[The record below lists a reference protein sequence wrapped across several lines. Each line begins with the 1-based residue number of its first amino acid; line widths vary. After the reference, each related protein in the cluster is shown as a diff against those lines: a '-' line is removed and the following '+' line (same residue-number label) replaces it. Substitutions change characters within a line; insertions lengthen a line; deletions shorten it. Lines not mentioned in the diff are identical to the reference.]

1 MSLSSTTGG
10 RSRTLILTA
19 MIFAVAMTFID
30 QTIVSIAAP
39 TIQHNL
45 GLSSSGMQ
53 WAINAYLLT
62 LAALFAFGGRL
73 ADIAGHRRM
82 VVLGVII
89 FAGASA
95 LCGATPRGGAAE
107 AWLVAFRA
115 LQGAGGAIMF
125 PAAIAIVVVTFD
137 LRSRGRALALFFGIA
152 GALTAIG
159 PIAGGYLIEWTWRA
173 IFWINIPVA
182 LIALALIAISRPPNE
197 CRPAPMDYRGLALIV
212 GGVGLSVF
220 GFQQSALWGW
230 GNPAI
235 EVSIAVGVLLLIVFF
250 AVERRTG
257 SPLINVRIFANQA
270 FLVENIILGVA
281 MMAFIPVFFFA
292 SIYGQIALAEK
303 ATTSSLLILY
313 FFLGFV
319 VCAQIGGRML
329 DRAGAKRP
337 VVLGCVLAAA
347 GFGLWAGKATDLH
360 AGAQVWYIVLAGA
373 GMGLMLGQANTDAIN
388 RASRYSYGEATGIT
402 QTVRNYGASLGFAIL
417 GTILITRFR
426 SAITSSLTARGV
438 PGPAAS
444 AQAAKIAQLQGG
456 NGNVAAIPQFIRAA
470 FAGATHDVLYTMA
483 GIMAVAALVALLG
496 LRRGVQQDTAAAGSG
511 ISEQEPIQAGSELP
525 HRRGHG
531 MPTVTVQA
539 PVTLEET
546 ATALQDRLGS
556 GYEVTTHGS
565 GANEALKVKQSAAST
580 ATVHLNRDG
589 NTTTFRVHGGGLIIS
604 RVVNELGIAKKV
616 AATLAE
622 SFGKGS

>member
-1 MSLSSTTGG
+1 MSVSSSTGG
-10 RSRTLILTA
+10 RSRSLILAA

-39 TIQHNL
+39 TIQHDL
-45 GLSSSGMQ
+45 GLSASGMQ
-53 WAINAYLLT
+53 WGINAYLLA

-82 VVLGVII
+82 VVLGVIV

-95 LCGATPRGGAAE
+95 LCGATPRGGAAQ
-107 AWLVAFRA
+107 AWLVTFRA
-115 LQGAGGAIMF
+115 VQGAGAAIMF

-152 GALTAIG
+152 GGLTAIG

-182 LIALALIAISRPPNE
+182 LIALALIALSQPPNQ
-197 CRPAPMDYRGLALIV
+197 CRPAPMDYRGLALII

-230 GNPAI
+230 GDPAI
-235 EVSIAVGVLLLIVFF
+235 EASIAVGLVLLIVFF
-250 AVERRTG
+250 AVERRTA
-257 SPLINVRIFANQA
+257 SPLINVRIFNNRA
-270 FLVENIILGVA
+270 FLVENIILGIA

-292 SIYGQIALAEK
+292 AIYGQIALAEK

-329 DRAGAKRP
+329 DRIGAKRP
-337 VVLGCVLAAA
+337 VVLGSALATA
-347 GFGLWAGKATDLH
+347 GFALWAGKATDLH
-360 AGAQVWYIVLAGA
+360 AGAQVLYIVMAGA

-417 GTILITRFR
+417 GTLLITRFR
-426 SAITSSLTARGV
+426 SAITASLTGRGL

-444 AQAAKIAQLQGG
+444 AEAAKIAQLQGG
-456 NGNVAAIPQFIRAA
+456 NGNIAAIPAFIRAD
-470 FAGATHDVLYTMA
+470 FAAATRDVLYA
-483 GIMAVAALVALLG
+483 MAVIMGIAALVALRG
-496 LRRGVQQDTAAAGSG
+496 LRRGVQEDTEAAV
-511 ISEQEPIQAGSELP
+511 IERVDQL
-525 HRRGHG
+525 RGEG
-531 MPTVTVQA
+531 P
-539 PVTLEET
+539 
-546 ATALQDRLGS
+546 
-556 GYEVTTHGS
+556 
-565 GANEALKVKQSAAST
+565 EADT
-580 ATVHLNRDG
+580 YRTRW
-589 NTTTFRVHGGGLIIS
+589 
-604 RVVNELGIAKKV
+604 
-616 AATLAE
+616 
-622 SFGKGS
+622 

>member
-1 MSLSSTTGG
+1 MSSTTTAGG
-10 RSRTLILTA
+10 RGGSKSLVLTA

-39 TIQHNL
+39 TIQRDL
-45 GLSSSGMQ
+45 GLSASGIQ

-73 ADIAGHRRM
+73 GDTHGHRKM
-82 VVLGVII
+82 VVLGVIL

-107 AWLVAFRA
+107 AWLIAFRA

-182 LIALALIAISRPPNE
+182 LIALALIAISKPPNE
-197 CRPAPMDYRGLALIV
+197 CRPAPMDYRGLALII

-230 GNPAI
+230 ANPAI
-235 EVSIAVGVLLLIVFF
+235 EICIAAGVILLVVFF
-250 AVERRTG
+250 AVERRTV
-257 SPLINVRIFANQA
+257 SPLINVRIFRNQA
-270 FLVENIILGVA
+270 FLAENIILGVA
-281 MMAFIPVFFFA
+281 MMAFIPVFFFTA
-292 SIYGQIALAEK
+292 LYGQIALAEK

-329 DRAGAKRP
+329 DRIGAKRP
-337 VVLGCVLAAA
+337 VVLGSVLAAA
-347 GFGLWAGKATDLH
+347 GFGLWASRATDLH
-360 AGAQVWYIVLAGA
+360 VGTQVIYIVMAGA

-417 GTILITRFR
+417 GTVLITRFR
-426 SAITSSLTARGV
+426 TAITSSLTGKGL
-438 PGPAAS
+438 PGRAAS
-444 AQAAKIAQLQGG
+444 AEAAKVAQLQGG
-456 NGNVAAIPQFIRAA
+456 NGNVAAIPAFIRAD
-470 FAGATHDVLYTMA
+470 FASATRDVLYGMA
-483 GIMAVAALVALLG
+483 VIMAVAALVALRG
-496 LRRGVQQDTAAAGSG
+496 LRRGVQEDPVQTEEDVSSQLSGQD
-511 ISEQEPIQAGSELP
+511 P
-525 HRRGHG
+525 
-531 MPTVTVQA
+531 
-539 PVTLEET
+539 
-546 ATALQDRLGS
+546 
-556 GYEVTTHGS
+556 
-565 GANEALKVKQSAAST
+565 GASLDPAWGPGPEGF
-580 ATVHLNRDG
+580 RD
-589 NTTTFRVHGGGLIIS
+589 
-604 RVVNELGIAKKV
+604 
-616 AATLAE
+616 E
-622 SFGKGS
+622 SP

>member
-1 MSLSSTTGG
+1 MSATATTGTG
-10 RSRTLILTA
+10 ARSNSLILTA

-39 TIQHNL
+39 TIQHDL
-45 GLSSSGMQ
+45 GLSASGMQ
-53 WAINAYLLT
+53 WAINANLLT

-73 ADIAGHRRM
+73 ADTHGHRKM
-82 VVLGVII
+82 VVLGVIL

-95 LCGATPRGGAAE
+95 LCGATPHGGAAE

-182 LIALALIAISRPPNE
+182 LIALALIAVSRPPNE
-197 CRPAPMDYRGLALIV
+197 SRRAPMDYRGLVLIAA
-212 GGVGLSVF
+212 GVGLSVF

-230 GNPAI
+230 SNPAI
-235 EVSIAVGVLLLIVFF
+235 WVCIAVGVVLLVVFF
-250 AVERRTG
+250 TVERRID
-257 SPLINVRIFANQA
+257 SPLINVHIFSNRT
-270 FLVENIILGVA
+270 FTVENVILGLA

-292 SIYGQIALAEK
+292 SIYGQVALAEK

-329 DRAGAKRP
+329 DRIGAKRP
-337 VVLGCVLAAA
+337 VVLGCALATV
-347 GFGLWAGKATDLH
+347 GFALWAGKVTDLH
-360 AGAQVWYIVLAGA
+360 VGAQVIYIVMAGA

-417 GTILITRFR
+417 GTILITEFR
-426 SAITSSLTARGV
+426 TKITSSLTARGL
-438 PGPAAS
+438 PQGAAS
-444 AQAAKIAQLQGG
+444 AEAAKIAQLQGG
-456 NGNVAAIPQFIRAA
+456 NGNITAIPAFIRAD
-470 FAGATHDVLYTMA
+470 FAAATRDVLY
-483 GIMAVAALVALLG
+483 GDDHRHG
-496 LRRGVQQDTAAAGSG
+496 RRRGRGAARAQARSPAG
-511 ISEQEPIQAGSELP
+511 A
-525 HRRGHG
+525 
-531 MPTVTVQA
+531 
-539 PVTLEET
+539 
-546 ATALQDRLGS
+546 
-556 GYEVTTHGS
+556 
-565 GANEALKVKQSAAST
+565 
-580 ATVHLNRDG
+580 
-589 NTTTFRVHGGGLIIS
+589 
-604 RVVNELGIAKKV
+604 
-616 AATLAE
+616 
-622 SFGKGS
+622 

>member
-1 MSLSSTTGG
+1 SSTTGG
-10 RSRTLILTA
+10 QSRSLILAA

-39 TIQHNL
+39 TIQHAL

-89 FAGASA
+89 FAAASA
-95 LCGATPRGGAAE
+95 LCGATPAGAGAE
-107 AWLVAFRA
+107 VWLVAFRA

-125 PAAIAIVVVTFD
+125 PAAIAIVVETFD
-137 LRSRGRALALFFGIA
+137 LHSRGRALALFFGVA

-159 PIAGGYLIEWTWRA
+159 PIAGGYLIEWTWRS

-182 LIALALIAISRPPNE
+182 LIALALIAISKPPSE
-197 CRPAPMDYRGLALIV
+197 SRPAPMDYRGLALIV

-230 GNPAI
+230 GDPAI
-235 EVSIAVGVLLLIVFF
+235 WATIAIGVALLIVFY
-250 AVERRTG
+250 AVEARTD
-257 SPLINVRIFANQA
+257 SPLINVRIFRNQA
-270 FLVENIILGVA
+270 FLVENIILGIA

-292 SIYGQIALAEK
+292 ALYGQIALAEK

-337 VVLGCVLAAA
+337 VVLGCTLAAV
-347 GFGLWAGKATDLH
+347 GFGLWASKATDLH
-360 AGAQVWYIVLAGA
+360 VGAQVIYIVIAGA

-417 GTILITRFR
+417 GTLLITRFR
-426 SAITSSLTARGV
+426 SAITASLTGQGL

-456 NGNVAAIPQFIRAA
+456 NGNVTAIPQFIRAN
-470 FAGATHDVLYTMA
+470 FASATRDVLYGMCV
-483 GIMAVAALVALLG
+483 IMAVAAFIALRG
-496 LRRGVQQDTAAAGSG
+496 LRRGVQEDTTAAGAGLSD
-511 ISEQEPIQAGSELP
+511 ELP
-525 HRRGHG
+525 DEDQG
-531 MPTVTVQA
+531 T
-539 PVTLEET
+539 
-546 ATALQDRLGS
+546 DRDP
-556 GYEVTTHGS
+556 
-565 GANEALKVKQSAAST
+565 AW
-580 ATVHLNRDG
+580 R
-589 NTTTFRVHGGGLIIS
+589 
-604 RVVNELGIAKKV
+604 
-616 AATLAE
+616 
-622 SFGKGS
+622 